1 MKFNGKVLVTDDE
14 AHIRQFLVLIL
25 KRLGNPVV
33 IEARNGQ
40 EAVAAYAAH
49 RPDLVLL
56 DVNMP
61 VIDGVQALGQI
72 RAGDPDALVV
82 MLTSLTN
89 RQTIEE
95 CSRLGATNYLRKD
108 IPRDEL
114 IAQLQQVIDDNFEP
128 EQPANP
134 TDDRAA

>member
-1 MKFNGKVLVTDDE
+1 MKFNGKVLITDDE
-14 AHIRQFLVLIL
+14 AHIRQFLGLVM
-25 KRLGNPVV
+25 KRLGAPVV
-33 IEARNGQ
+33 LEARNGQ
-40 EAVAAYAAH
+40 EAVDAYAAH

-61 VIDGVQALGQI
+61 VIDGVQALTKI
-72 RAGDPDALVV
+72 RAADPEALVV

-95 CSRLGATNYLRKD
+95 CARLGAANYLRKD
-108 IPRDEL
+108 LPRDEL
-114 IAQLQQVIDDNFEP
+114 ITQLQQVIDENFEP

>member
-1 MKFNGKVLVTDDE
+1 MKFNGKVLITDDE
-14 AHIRQFLVLIL
+14 AHIRQFLALVL
-25 KRLGNPVV
+25 KRLGTPVI

-40 EAVAAYAAH
+40 EAIEAYELH

-61 VIDGVQALGQI
+61 VVDGVQALGRI
-72 RAGDPDALVV
+72 HTVDPEALVV

-95 CSRLGATNYLRKD
+95 CARLGAANYLRKD
-108 IPRDEL
+108 LPRDEL
-114 IAQLQQVIDDNFEP
+114 IAQLQIVIDDNFAP
-128 EQPANP
+128 EIP
-134 TDDRAA
+134 TTPSDDRAA